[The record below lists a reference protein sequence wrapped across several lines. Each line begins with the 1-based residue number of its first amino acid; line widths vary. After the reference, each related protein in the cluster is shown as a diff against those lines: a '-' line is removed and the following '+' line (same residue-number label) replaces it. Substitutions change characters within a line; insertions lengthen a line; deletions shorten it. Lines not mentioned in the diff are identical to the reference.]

1 MNAQHLFMTINLLD
15 IILLIPLLWFGYN
28 GYKKGLI
35 IEIASLAA
43 FVLGLYFA
51 FYFSDF
57 TAGYLKQFF
66 NIQPRY
72 MAAVSF
78 IATFIGVVVVVLAL
92 AKILEKFI
100 NILMLGFL
108 NKLGGAVFGMLK
120 GALFLS
126 IIILIINYFDPGHS
140 IIKPQAAQQSIFY
153 KPVESLAPM
162 IYSKLHL
169 DHFKEKIPDKEEL
182 LKKVV

>member
-1 MNAQHLFMTINLLD
+1 MNINLLD
-15 IILLIPLLWFGYN
+15 IIFLIPLLWFGYN

-35 IEIASLAA
+35 IEVASLAA

-66 NIQPRY
+66 NMEPKY

-78 IATFIGVVVVVLAL
+78 IATFVGVVIIVLAL
-92 AKILEKFI
+92 AKLLEKFI

-108 NKLGGAVFGMLK
+108 NKLGGALFGMLK

-126 IIILIINYFDPGHS
+126 VVILIINYFDTGRS
-140 IIKPQAAQQSIFY
+140 IIKPRAAKQSIFY
-153 KPVESLAPM
+153 EPVQSLAPLL
-162 IYSKLHL
+162 YSKLHL
-169 DHFKEKIPDKEEL
+169 DHFKDQIPDKDEL
-182 LKKVV
+182 LKKVI

>member
-1 MNAQHLFMTINLLD
+1 MSINILD

-43 FVLGLYFA
+43 FILGLYFA

-66 NIQPRY
+66 NIEPKY
-72 MAAVSF
+72 MAAISF
-78 IATFIGVVVVVLAL
+78 IATFIGVVIIVLAL
-92 AKILEKFI
+92 AKVLEKFI

-108 NKLGGAVFGMLK
+108 NKLGGAIFGMLK

-126 IIILIINYFDPGHS
+126 VIILIINYFDTGRT
-140 IIKPQAAQQSIFY
+140 IIKPQTTKQSIFY
-153 KPVESLAPM
+153 EPIQSLAPM
-162 IYSKLHL
+162 LYSRLHL
-169 DHFKEKIPDKEEL
+169 DNFKDKIPDKEEL
-182 LKKVV
+182 LKKVI

>member
-1 MNAQHLFMTINLLD
+1 MSINLLD

-35 IEIASLAA
+35 IEVASLAA
-43 FVLGLYFA
+43 FILGIYFA

-57 TAGYLKQFF
+57 TAGYLRQYFTISPK
-66 NIQPRY
+66 Y

-78 IATFIGVVVVVLAL
+78 IVTFIGVVVVVMAL
-92 AKILEKFI
+92 AKLLEKFI

-108 NKLGGAVFGMLK
+108 NKLGGALFGMLK

-126 IIILIINYFDPGHS
+126 VVILVINYFDTGHTL
-140 IIKPQAAQQSIFY
+140 IKPRAVKQSVFY
-153 KPVESLAPM
+153 EPVASLAPM
-162 IYSKLHL
+162 LYSRLHL
-169 DHFKEKIPDKEEL
+169 DNFKDKIPEKDEL
-182 LKKVV
+182 LKKAI

>member
-1 MNAQHLFMTINLLD
+1 MSINLLD

-28 GYKKGLI
+28 GFKKGLI

-43 FVLGLYFA
+43 FILGLYFA
-51 FYFSDF
+51 FYFSNF

-66 NIQPRY
+66 NIEPKY

-78 IATFIGVVVVVLAL
+78 IATFIGVVLIVLAL
-92 AKILEKFI
+92 AKLLEKFI

-126 IIILIINYFDPGHS
+126 IIILAINYFDTGRT
-140 IIKPQAAQQSIFY
+140 IIKPQAAKQSIFY
-153 KPVESLAPM
+153 EPVASLAPLL
-162 IYSKLHL
+162 YSKLNL
-169 DHFKEKIPDKEEL
+169 KNFKDQIPDKDEL
-182 LKKVV
+182 LKKVI